1 MSECVSAC
9 VREVMRSKECLQCVS
24 ERYVYVTPIRLGLLK
39 TTNENAPC
47 LRIKVNH
54 VRENFIPNLEQ
65 LSLVFYKQNR
75 YSCIGLILTLPILLT
90 IG

>member
-1 MSECVSAC
+1 M
-9 VREVMRSKECLQCVS
+9 QCVS
-24 ERYVYVTPIRLGLLK
+24 ERYVYGTPIRSGLLK

-65 LSLVFYKQNR
+65 LSLIFYKQNR
-75 YSCIGLILTLPILLT
+75 YSSIGLILTLPILLT

>member
-1 MSECVSAC
+1 M
-9 VREVMRSKECLQCVS
+9 S
-24 ERYVYVTPIRLGLLK
+24 ERYVYGTPIRLGLLK

-65 LSLVFYKQNR
+65 LSLVFYTQNR

>member
-1 MSECVSAC
+1 M
-9 VREVMRSKECLQCVS
+9 
-24 ERYVYVTPIRLGLLK
+24 YVTPIRLGLLK

-90 IG
+90 IGQVQNFVDGCQRIQNPIISRGIIV

>member
-1 MSECVSAC
+1 M
-9 VREVMRSKECLQCVS
+9 
-24 ERYVYVTPIRLGLLK
+24 YGTPIKLGLLK

-65 LSLVFYKQNR
+65 LSLVLYKQNR
-75 YSCIGLILTLPILLT
+75 YSCIRLALVVELIRKTNADRFRHFDDILSLSRK
-90 IG
+90 

>member
-1 MSECVSAC
+1 M
-9 VREVMRSKECLQCVS
+9 QCVS
-24 ERYVYVTPIRLGLLK
+24 ERYVYGTPIRLGLLK